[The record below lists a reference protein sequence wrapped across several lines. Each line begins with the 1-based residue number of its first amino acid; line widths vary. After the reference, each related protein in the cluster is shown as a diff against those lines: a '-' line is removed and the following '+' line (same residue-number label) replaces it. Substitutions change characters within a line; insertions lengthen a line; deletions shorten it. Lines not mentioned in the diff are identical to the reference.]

1 MKEIFF
7 SFKTGKYKKN
17 AKEITGYPPLKVQNI
32 E

>member
-1 MKEIFF
+1 MKENFC

-17 AKEITGYPPLKVQNI
+17 AKEITGYPTLKVQNI